1 MYALSLLSTGLAGET
16 VKHWYWVRFKFLFSN
31 KQARL
36 TGMITLSV
44 SIFIAA
50 IGLFLYNDYRKNV
63 DRELN
68 RPHIE
73 LLQINLDVT
82 NRAFRKYDEHAAK
95 LSFHPAVLEYVTA
108 PLGRKKD
115 AAAALAA
122 DLIPDALRD
131 DIHSVYIVDVPNQRL
146 AASGEVSE
154 SEIEAY
160 GDVTWANR
168 IDELRSKPLLIQRRT
183 MGRPD
188 VRTQLTTELISIYRP
203 ILINDRLAGTVIV
216 NLDYDRFFTTI
227 YSQIKNPQYIYN
239 LDNELIYPKR
249 SEHFSTDAM
258 ASAIETLGVRPF
270 GEVKLDGR
278 AYLANQ
284 AFSDVTGWRWI
295 SLVPLDDLLKNARL
309 VRTIVILLS
318 LASILIG
325 CAAIWYYSYT
335 AFRPLKRIS
344 QMLASAS
351 GEKQALH
358 DEARTDIQTVESYIR
373 KISKEISAF
382 AAVAQVSLPELRA
395 KYVPDVLFR
404 RIGTKE
410 ALEKWNSYFHDWSHE
425 PLFGAI
431 VSIDGYEEWRSRYNE
446 EDQLLFKYAL
456 TNLVGECLAPRWRNI
471 IVPLDKENM
480 FVLLQPKEPF
490 HHVEPYIQ
498 EDFENTIRAASSYLN
513 IGVSV
518 GIGSCRHAIT
528 ELHETYEEAKHALL
542 FRLYEGYGRAIRYAP
557 QASTERF
564 DVPREE
570 WGEKLRGAIESLD
583 SDRYASAIGQWSAWV
598 RAHRVNP
605 EEVYVFVDEL
615 VSELHDGLERRQFPV
630 PDLFAEYTEHRLR
643 MLDAHD
649 IASLLLRIAEGIEAA
664 VKQRIG
670 RKEYNQV
677 QRMVQFMEEH
687 LHENIGL
694 QEIADAVQLS
704 TSSVSNIFK
713 QETGYSTYE
722 YLTKIR
728 IDKAAELL
736 TGTSLR
742 IAEIAASVGY
752 QNENSFIRSFR
763 KAKSVTPGK
772 FREMHRAN

>member
-1 MYALSLLSTGLAGET
+1 LTGLT
-16 VKHWYWVRFKFLFSN
+16 
-31 KQARL
+31 
-36 TGMITLSV
+36 TLSV
-44 SIFIAA
+44 SIFIASV
-50 IGLFLYNDYRKNV
+50 GLFLYHDYRNNV

-95 LSFHPAVLEYVTA
+95 LSFHPAVLEYVIA
-108 PLGRKKD
+108 SLGRKND

-122 DLIPDALRD
+122 DLVPDALRD
-131 DIHSVYIVDVPNQRL
+131 DIHSVYIVDVSNRRL
-146 AASGEVSE
+146 AASGEAADFE
-154 SEIEAY
+154 FDAFR
-160 GDVTWANR
+160 DTTWMKR

-183 MGRPD
+183 MGRPG
-188 VRTQLTTELISIYRP
+188 VPEQLATELISIYRP
-203 ILINDRLAGTVIV
+203 ILINDRLAGAVIV

-249 SEHFSTDAM
+249 SEHFTAEDLAL
-258 ASAIETLGVRPF
+258 AIDTLGIRPF

-284 AFSDVTGWRWI
+284 AFSDVTGWRWM
-295 SLVPLDDLLKNARL
+295 SFVPLDDLLKNARL
-309 VRTIVILLS
+309 VRNIVILLS
-318 LASILIG
+318 FASIAIG
-325 CAAIWYYSYT
+325 CAAVWYYSYT

-344 QMLASAS
+344 RMLASVS
-351 GEKQALH
+351 GDKQALH

-373 KISKEISAF
+373 KLSKEITAF

-410 ALEKWNSYFHDWSHE
+410 TLEKWASYFHDWSNE
-425 PLFGAI
+425 PLLGAI
-431 VSIDGYEEWRSRYNE
+431 VSFDGYEEWQSRYNE

-456 TNLVGECLAPRWRNI
+456 ANLVGECLEPRWRNI

-498 EDFENTIRAASSYLN
+498 EDFEKTLQAAYTYLN
-513 IGVSV
+513 IGVSA

-528 ELHETYEEAKHALL
+528 ELHESYAEAKRALL

-557 QASTERF
+557 RESSERF
-564 DVPREE
+564 DDWREP
-570 WGEKLRGAIESLD
+570 WSEKLRGAVESAD
-583 SDRYASAIGQWSAWV
+583 PNRYAPAIGQWSEWV
-598 RAHRVNP
+598 RTQTIDP
-605 EEVYVFVDEL
+605 EEVYAFVNDLVTEL
-615 VSELHDGLERRQFPV
+615 REGLDRKQLPV
-630 PDLFAEYTEHRLR
+630 PDLFADYTEHRLR
-643 MLDAHD
+643 MMDAHD
-649 IASLLLRIAEGIEAA
+649 IRALLQRIAEGIESA

-677 QRMVQFMEEH
+677 QRMVRFMEER

-694 QEIADAVQLS
+694 QDIADALQLS
-704 TSSVSNIFK
+704 TSSVSSIFK
-713 QETGYSTYE
+713 QETGYSIYE
-722 YLTKIR
+722 YLTKLR
-728 IDKAAELL
+728 IEKAAELL
-736 TGTSLR
+736 TGTSLK

-772 FREMHRAN
+772 FREMHRTH